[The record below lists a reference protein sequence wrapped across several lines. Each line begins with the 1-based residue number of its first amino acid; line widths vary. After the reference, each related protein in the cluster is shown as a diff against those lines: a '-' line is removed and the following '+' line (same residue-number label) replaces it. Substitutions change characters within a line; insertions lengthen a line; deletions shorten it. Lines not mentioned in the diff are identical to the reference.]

1 MVTEKEKMKVLN
13 PQSWVAPFEAT
24 KLNPRLGSLKG
35 KTIGI
40 VGQSHEPMLYLEDA
54 LWEALP
60 EIGDVVILEGGRF
73 SEREGFSKVEKEM
86 ISQVRPDVV
95 IQGIAH

>member
-24 KLNPRLGSLKG
+24 KLNPRPGSLKG

-54 LWEALP
+54 LREA
-60 EIGDVVILEGGRF
+60 
-73 SEREGFSKVEKEM
+73 
-86 ISQVRPDVV
+86 
-95 IQGIAH
+95 